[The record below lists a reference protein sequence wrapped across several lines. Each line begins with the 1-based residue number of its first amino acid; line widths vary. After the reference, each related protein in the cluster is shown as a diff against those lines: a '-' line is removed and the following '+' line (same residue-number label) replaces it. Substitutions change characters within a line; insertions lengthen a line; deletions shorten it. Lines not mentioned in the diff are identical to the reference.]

1 MISIEKV
8 KAGYN
13 SKVVIEDVSWESP
26 RYGFVGILGPNG
38 SGKTTLLRLF
48 IRYIEPF
55 EGKIYLEGEDI
66 KKYKQEEIARIIA
79 FLSQKVNFN
88 LSLTVEEY
96 VALGRY
102 PHHSHWR
109 TLSKKDWDKINEI
122 LVLTETISFKNKK
135 LFQLSGGEQQRVHL
149 ARALVQEPKILL
161 LDEPTNNLDPYYQ
174 IYFLNFI
181 KDLSK
186 NILVISTFHDINL
199 ASLYCDYILFIKNG
213 KIYKYGKKEEI
224 LTSILLKE
232 IYNLAFI
239 ETETPKGKIFLPF
252 W

>member
-1 MISIEKV
+1 MIKLEKV

-13 SKVVIEDVSWESP
+13 SKVVIESISWESP
-26 RYGFVGILGPNG
+26 KFGFVGILGPNG

-55 EGKIYLEGEDI
+55 EGKVYLEGKEI
-66 KKYKQEEIARIIA
+66 KKYKQEEIAKIIA

-88 LSLTVEEY
+88 LSFTVEEY
-96 VALGRY
+96 IALGRY
-102 PHHSHWR
+102 PHHSSWKA
-109 TLSKKDWDKINEI
+109 LGKKDLEKIKEI
-122 LVLTETISFKNKK
+122 LTLTETISLRNKK

-161 LDEPTNNLDPYYQ
+161 LDEPINNLDPYYQ

-181 KDLSK
+181 KELSK

-199 ASLYCDYILFIKNG
+199 ASLYCDFLLFLKNG
-213 KIYKYGKKEEI
+213 RIYQYGKKEKI
-224 LTSILLKE
+224 LTSHLLKE
-232 IYNLAFI
+232 IYNLEFI
-239 ETETPKGKIFLPF
+239 EIDTLKGKIFLPVG
-252 W
+252 